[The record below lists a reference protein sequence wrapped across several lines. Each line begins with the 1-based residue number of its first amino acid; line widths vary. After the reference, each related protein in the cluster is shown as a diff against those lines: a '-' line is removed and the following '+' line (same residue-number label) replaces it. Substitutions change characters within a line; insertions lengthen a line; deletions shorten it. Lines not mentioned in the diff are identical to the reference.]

1 MRKAIFLLLIAA
13 AILGISTAR
22 DMTESERLRYQYF
35 AMEGMRQRQKG
46 NAAEAVDL
54 FKHALSINPDADE
67 LLSLLASYYSGVD
80 DSLYL
85 DYTRRAIA
93 LNPSNPTYRSGLGA
107 YYIHDGQ
114 YDEAIRIFEEQYKEA
129 GDKESTLDIL
139 FQLYE
144 GTKRYDEAIDVLD
157 RLDLRQGKSL
167 STAIRRI
174 RMYELK
180 DDTTATYQ
188 ALKSLAE
195 ENDDEALYKTML
207 GNWLVQKGRGS
218 EAGPYLEAAMQQAP
232 DDYDVLMSVYDYYNS
247 SHQDSLAQQIAD
259 RVLRSPNT
267 PSKDRAKFMGNCM
280 RNIYNQ
286 KPEGDTIATYQ
297 FFDRLIEQNPND
309 SLAYYMKISLM
320 QTFNEPSSKILPVMD
335 QYFRIVPDDPE
346 MRLYQTQLFTTEE
359 DWANMQR
366 AARMGQL
373 YTPDEL
379 VFYYLEALSLLQTDR
394 DRDAAGVIK
403 KGLRSRGDHTNNELV
418 ADAFGLYADLQY
430 KMGNRA
436 EAFQSYDSCLTY
448 QPDNTAALNN
458 YAYYLSL
465 MNQDLKKAELMSY
478 KTVAEEPNNATYLD
492 TYAWILF
499 QQGRYDDAQTY
510 IDRTLTVIR
519 NDAKTWL
526 INNHKSMLA
535 DSMEQIEDT
544 VISEEE
550 LSQDTTIAYTE
561 YEGDTVVADTV
572 NVDEIMGIL
581 SPDYTPTEQEI
592 DSIVYSPNNAT
603 LFEHAGDISYM
614 NGQHDKALELW
625 LSAALCSEPDKTL
638 QKKIR
643 QGKYIPRKKPKL

>member
-1 MRKAIFLLLIAA
+1 MRKSVFLLLFAA
-13 AILGISTAR
+13 TLLGISVAR
-22 DMTESERLRYQYF
+22 DLSESDRLRYQYF
-35 AMEGMRQRQKG
+35 AHEGMRQRQQG

-67 LLSLLASYYSGVD
+67 LLSVLASYYSGVN

-107 YYIHDGQ
+107 YYIHAGK

-144 GTKRYDEAIDVLD
+144 GTRQYDSAIDVLD
-157 RLDLRQGKSL
+157 RLELRQGKQL

-180 DDTTATYQ
+180 NDTTATYQ
-188 ALKSLAE
+188 ALKSLAD

-207 GNWLVQKGRGS
+207 GNWLVQKGRGD
-218 EAGPYLEAAMQQAP
+218 EAKPYLEAAIQQAP
-232 DDYDVLMSVYDYYNS
+232 DDYDVLMSAYDYYNS

-286 KPEGDTIATYQ
+286 KPEGDTIAMYQ
-297 FFDRLIEQNPND
+297 FFDKLLEQDPND
-309 SLAYYMKISLM
+309 SLAAYFKINVM
-320 QTFNEPSSKILPVMD
+320 RTIEEPSEKIEAAMQ

-346 MRLYQTQLFTTEE
+346 MRLYQTQLYTEQG
-359 DWANMQR
+359 DWQKMRQS
-366 AARMGQL
+366 ARIGQQ

-379 VFYYLEALSLLQTDR
+379 VFYYLEALSLIQTDNNKE
-394 DRDAAGVIK
+394 AASVIK
-403 KGLRSRGDHTNNELV
+403 RGLKSRGENTNNELV
-418 ADAFGLYADLQY
+418 ADAFGLLADMQY
-430 KMGNRA
+430 QLGNKT
-436 EAFQSYDSCLTY
+436 EAFCAYDSCLTY

-465 MNQDLKKAELMSY
+465 MGKDLKQAELMSY

-510 IDRTLTVIR
+510 IDRTIALTR
-519 NDAKTWL
+519 QEAKENLLMLNDTTEAV
-526 INNHKSMLA
+526 
-535 DSMEQIEDT
+535 DS
-544 VISEEE
+544 VG
-550 LSQDTTIAYTE
+550 SQDLMDYARDSVASIVDSLENY
-561 YEGDTVVADTV
+561 GDTVVADTV
-572 NVDEIMGIL
+572 LYEPTDE
-581 SPDYTPTEQEI
+581 EI
-592 DSIVYSPNNAT
+592 DNAMLQPRNAT

-614 NGQHDKALELW
+614 NGLTDKALSLW
-625 LSAALCSEPDKTL
+625 QKAAQCSEPDRTL

-643 QGKYIPRKKPKL
+643 QKKYFPRKKAKL